1 MELLILAHAPTRILE
16 QGLLPAAAELQL
28 KVTILTD
35 CVREHIVR
43 AQASS
48 LYGQCEL
55 AECDVFNP
63 LAVARFV
70 SIHGRQFNGL
80 LAADAV
86 LHASAAVSAASL
98 GLPGAAWRN
107 AVLHDQRCD
116 FKVGLGRSSSHY
128 RRIADCADCAEPAT
142 DPGVDWFPA
151 TVQSLESSAMTGGTI
166 VRNTAELQRGLAELR
181 HGYAL
186 LEKYR
191 EDEEVYALDALATPD
206 GLMILSGSRIEF
218 DQNPARTKRVHSF
231 MPRPPRCDEL
241 LSLLPP
247 QYLGLGRHHV
257 EYAVSAA
264 GVRIREIHNGLH
276 DDESELALDDQ
287 LDGKLFSEVLKA
299 SLGMPVKPLHLLHI
313 DAAPPAVAMRV
324 TA

>member
-16 QGLLPAAAELQL
+16 QGLLPAADQLQL

-43 AQASS
+43 ARESP
-48 LYGQCEL
+48 LYGRCEL

-70 SIHGRQFNGL
+70 SVHGKRVDGL

-86 LHASAAVSAASL
+86 LHASAAVAAASL
-98 GLPGAAWRN
+98 GLPGAAWRS
-107 AVLHDQRCD
+107 AVLHDQRRD
-116 FKVGLGRSSSHY
+116 FGIGFSHASPHH
-128 RRIADCADCAEPAT
+128 RRVADCAEPLAN
-142 DPGVDWFPA
+142 PGADWFPA
-151 TVQSLESSAMTGGTI
+151 TVQPLEGRAATGGAI
-166 VRNTAELQRGLAELR
+166 VRDAAELQRRLADLR

-186 LEKYR
+186 LEKYLDD
-191 EDEEVYALDALATPD
+191 EDVYALDALATPE
-206 GLMILSGSRIEF
+206 GFAILSGSRIEF
-218 DQNPARTKRVHSF
+218 DQDAMRTKRVRSF

-241 LSLLPP
+241 LTLLSAHD
-247 QYLGLGRHHV
+247 LGLGRHHV
-257 EYAVSAA
+257 EYAVSAN

-287 LDGKLFSEVLKA
+287 LDGSLFREVLKA
-299 SLGMPVKPLHLLHI
+299 SLGTPVKPLHLLHI
-313 DAAPPAVAMRV
+313 DTPPATAMRA

>member
-1 MELLILAHAPTRILE
+1 MNLLILAHAPTRILE

-35 CVREHIVR
+35 CVREHIAR
-43 AQASS
+43 AHESA
-48 LYGQCEL
+48 LYGQCAI

-70 SIHGRQFNGL
+70 SVHDLHVGGV

-86 LHASAAVSAASL
+86 LHASAAVAAASL

-107 AVLHDQRCD
+107 AVTHDQRRD
-116 FKVGLGRSSSHY
+116 VGHTAGHAPY
-128 RRIADCADCAEPAT
+128 RRIADCAEPAAHA
-142 DPGVDWFPA
+142 DADGFPA
-151 TVQSLESSAMTGGTI
+151 TVQPLEGGAATGGAI
-166 VRNTAELQRGLAELR
+166 VRDAAELQRRLADLR

-186 LEKYR
+186 LERYR
-191 EDEEVYALDALATPD
+191 DQEEVYALDALATPE
-206 GLMILSGSRIEF
+206 GFAILSGSRIEF
-218 DQNPARTKRVHSF
+218 DPDPVRTKRVHSF

-241 LSLLPP
+241 LSLLSAHD
-247 QYLGLGRHHV
+247 LGLGRHHV
-257 EYAVSAA
+257 EYAVCAA
-264 GVRIREIHNGLH
+264 GVRIREINNGLH

-287 LDGKLFSEVLKA
+287 LDGKLFSAVLKA

-313 DAAPPAVAMRV
+313 DAQPAAMRA